1 MVREYRVNPE
11 KVHLE
16 LKEIFEKSEWKG
28 INLRTEPFIINSQ
41 SLEELS
47 LLPTDELRK
56 EINKMYEEALIR
68 KEGPTYY
75 HKKRL
80 VSVDEVIIFDENL
93 PSSNP
98 YRRLNLDNHVER
110 EIARNFDRIKFEELA
125 HGVQHITGL
134 GDNKGTIHLS
144 DLTYEFKD
152 KYGEG
157 SSELK
162 LIKEGD
168 EYKIK
173 VLYDDTR
180 SEADIAAFFKEHN
193 PELIDDIFLNTYP
206 ERKTI
211 IDFVNR
217 EKSIQNSLPYSEIA
231 SGSMRDLIEGIGLRV
246 HAGQKT
252 LSELSNVK
260 PDLSDLDIARIQ
272 RGEFYDYEIER
283 INDARQLLREK
294 GLNRDIQLLDDKEVQ
309 KELLFS
315 HYSGNKV
322 EGINVFTK
330 AKPLLKQGFSKGS
343 LKLLMDKNNRVLG
356 LNALIDD
363 SSIDHSIRR
372 LDPENLGTALG
383 STRIVRS
390 NVDKLFT
397 HQPFADNPKLRAIKG
412 ISYIDEDGQ
421 YHVRFWSTG
430 DGIVGNNVHHRDA
443 LSNLIDEEADN
454 LIERGIEINNDKIL
468 DNGIRRKSIA
478 VDISE
483 IRTQDSFPDNI
494 LTRSHGFQ
502 FIIDD
507 TGKIIRFDIDSSI
520 ISAQI
525 SKGIVINSQ
534 ELSNMIKLVHESIE
548 PSLRGYKVIRI
559 KSLEDL
565 KLNSPL
571 NLPDGLKAI
580 QLLWIILFF

>member
-125 HGVQHITGL
+125 HGVQHITGS
-134 GDNKGTIHLS
+134 GDNKETIHLS

-168 EYKIK
+168 EYNIK

-193 PELIDDIFLNTYP
+193 PDFIDDIFLASYP
-206 ERKTI
+206 
-211 IDFVNR
+211 
-217 EKSIQNSLPYSEIA
+217 
-231 SGSMRDLIEGIGLRV
+231 
-246 HAGQKT
+246 
-252 LSELSNVK
+252 
-260 PDLSDLDIARIQ
+260 
-272 RGEFYDYEIER
+272 
-283 INDARQLLREK
+283 
-294 GLNRDIQLLDDKEVQ
+294 
-309 KELLFS
+309 
-315 HYSGNKV
+315 
-322 EGINVFTK
+322 
-330 AKPLLKQGFSKGS
+330 
-343 LKLLMDKNNRVLG
+343 
-356 LNALIDD
+356 
-363 SSIDHSIRR
+363 
-372 LDPENLGTALG
+372 
-383 STRIVRS
+383 
-390 NVDKLFT
+390 
-397 HQPFADNPKLRAIKG
+397 
-412 ISYIDEDGQ
+412 
-421 YHVRFWSTG
+421 
-430 DGIVGNNVHHRDA
+430 
-443 LSNLIDEEADN
+443 
-454 LIERGIEINNDKIL
+454 
-468 DNGIRRKSIA
+468 
-478 VDISE
+478 
-483 IRTQDSFPDNI
+483 
-494 LTRSHGFQ
+494 
-502 FIIDD
+502 
-507 TGKIIRFDIDSSI
+507 
-520 ISAQI
+520 
-525 SKGIVINSQ
+525 
-534 ELSNMIKLVHESIE
+534 
-548 PSLRGYKVIRI
+548 
-559 KSLEDL
+559 
-565 KLNSPL
+565 
-571 NLPDGLKAI
+571 
-580 QLLWIILFF
+580 

>member
-125 HGVQHITGL
+125 HGVQHITGS
-134 GDNKGTIHLS
+134 GDNKETIHLS

-168 EYKIK
+168 EYNIK

-193 PELIDDIFLNTYP
+193 PDFIDDIFLASYP

-217 EKSIQNSLPYSEIA
+217 EGSIQSRLPYSEIA

-252 LSELSNVK
+252 LSELKNSVNIGTEFEVSIPSRKAIADIPIHRKNLLDKKDLAVDEVFELDDAERLYYAERSLERELSDIEMRELLSAHYTEVGTGYSRISAKTRQMQSFSQSERRTLMESGVVGRITENEINIVK
-260 PDLSDLDIARIQ
+260 SGGTMGSYIYRDPSRLSTINLDGEIYVIFENIRSAPWPDRNEIGNLPFFPRLVNPSRGSRISIFTESKLVRDGFYEMNTKQKREYLTKFGIRTDLSNREMIYFQLESGVIVENYQGRFGTYNNIII
-272 RGEFYDYEIER
+272 GETVP
-283 INDARQLLREK
+283 
-294 GLNRDIQLLDDKEVQ
+294 GV
-309 KELLFS
+309 
-315 HYSGNKV
+315 
-322 EGINVFTK
+322 
-330 AKPLLKQGFSKGS
+330 
-343 LKLLMDKNNRVLG
+343 RVL
-356 LNALIDD
+356 
-363 SSIDHSIRR
+363 RKR
-372 LDPENLGTALG
+372 
-383 STRIVRS
+383 
-390 NVDKLFT
+390 KL
-397 HQPFADNPKLRAIKG
+397 
-412 ISYIDEDGQ
+412 
-421 YHVRFWSTG
+421 
-430 DGIVGNNVHHRDA
+430 
-443 LSNLIDEEADN
+443 
-454 LIERGIEINNDKIL
+454 
-468 DNGIRRKSIA
+468 
-478 VDISE
+478 
-483 IRTQDSFPDNI
+483 
-494 LTRSHGFQ
+494 
-502 FIIDD
+502 
-507 TGKIIRFDIDSSI
+507 
-520 ISAQI
+520 
-525 SKGIVINSQ
+525 
-534 ELSNMIKLVHESIE
+534 
-548 PSLRGYKVIRI
+548 
-559 KSLEDL
+559 
-565 KLNSPL
+565 
-571 NLPDGLKAI
+571 
-580 QLLWIILFF
+580 

>member
-41 SLEELS
+41 NLEKLSSLPLK
-47 LLPTDELRK
+47 DLRK
-56 EINKMYEEALIR
+56 EINKMYEEELIR
-68 KEGPTYY
+68 KAGPQYIPS
-75 HKKRL
+75 KRL
-80 VSVDEVIIFDENL
+80 VSVDEVLIFDENL

-98 YRRLNLDNHVER
+98 YRRLDFTNPIER

-315 HYSGNKV
+315 HYSGNKIN
-322 EGINVFTK
+322 GINVFTK
-330 AKPLLKQGFSKGS
+330 AKPLLREGFSKDAV
-343 LKLLMDKNNRVLG
+343 KVLG
-356 LNALIDD
+356 DNWVIGIKPFPGGGVAKKYIKLGEITNSINPIQNNKVKLEIGRDRFLYRDGKVVQGFIIDGD
-363 SSIDHSIRR
+363 YI
-372 LDPENLGTALG
+372 E
-383 STRIVRS
+383 
-390 NVDKLFT
+390 FT
-397 HQPFADNPKLRAIKG
+397 G
-412 ISYIDEDGQ
+412 
-421 YHVRFWSTG
+421 YHFTS
-430 DGIVGNNVHHRDA
+430 RDA
-443 LSNLIDEEADN
+443 ARDIINSQQFKVGESDPYVY
-454 LIERGIEINNDKIL
+454 LIEPGWFSGKTE
-468 DNGIRRKSIA
+468 
-478 VDISE
+478 SE
-483 IRTQDSFPDNI
+483 IRYVLGSRVAEEVVIAKIRYPLDKIWIKAEQGFPLRI
-494 LTRSHGFQ
+494 A
-502 FIIDD
+502 ID
-507 TGKIIRFDIDSSI
+507 G
-520 ISAQI
+520 
-525 SKGIVINSQ
+525 N
-534 ELSNMIKLVHESIE
+534 IE
-548 PSLRGYKVIRI
+548 PF
-559 KSLEDL
+559 DL
-565 KLNSPL
+565 LKRKKLFIESKPISDL
-571 NLPDGLKAI
+571 
-580 QLLWIILFF
+580 